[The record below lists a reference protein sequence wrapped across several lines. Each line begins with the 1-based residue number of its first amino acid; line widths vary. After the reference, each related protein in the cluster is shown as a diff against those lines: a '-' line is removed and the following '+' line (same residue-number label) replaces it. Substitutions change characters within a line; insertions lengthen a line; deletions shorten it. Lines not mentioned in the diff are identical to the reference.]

1 MGWNNFDMTDRA
13 DAIGIK
19 TATWSE
25 DARIMGLVGSAH
37 LVSHFFHL
45 ILAPLFPWLR
55 TEFGF
60 SYAQLGFLM
69 TVFFVVSGGFQA
81 VSGFIVDRYG
91 AVRTLIAGLLSLSVS
106 AAVLASSDDYSMLL
120 IGAALAGLG
129 NAVFHPVDFW
139 LINHRIS
146 VPRLGPA
153 YSAHGLSGSL
163 GWAFAPVFLVG
174 IATPFGWRTAVLAA
188 AALPLIVIALLAF
201 NRTALKLG
209 NGGDP
214 AMSGDSQGKSTFRF
228 LRDPSTWWC
237 FAFFL
242 FISAALGGVQNF
254 APTIFMNA
262 YGMAVTVATLSIT
275 IYMLSS
281 ALGMIAGGWLV
292 MRGRSLERNITI
304 ALSLS
309 AVGAVLVGLQIFS
322 GVYIFALMVL
332 MGFGSGLSGPSRDML
347 IRSVTPVGATGRVYG
362 VVYSGLDV
370 GLAVGPFV
378 FGKMLDYGFYVE
390 VFYGIAF
397 CFCFSVATAWRVVL
411 NAR

>member
-1 MGWNNFDMTDRA
+1 
-13 DAIGIK
+13 
-19 TATWSE
+19 
-25 DARIMGLVGSAH
+25 
-37 LVSHFFHL
+37 
-45 ILAPLFPWLR
+45 
-55 TEFGF
+55 
-60 SYAQLGFLM
+60 
-69 TVFFVVSGGFQA
+69 
-81 VSGFIVDRYG
+81 
-91 AVRTLIAGLLSLSVS
+91 
-106 AAVLASSDDYSMLL
+106 
-120 IGAALAGLG
+120 
-129 NAVFHPVDFW
+129 
-139 LINHRIS
+139 
-146 VPRLGPA
+146 
-153 YSAHGLSGSL
+153 
-163 GWAFAPVFLVG
+163 
-174 IATPFGWRTAVLAA
+174 
-188 AALPLIVIALLAF
+188 
-201 NRTALKLG
+201 
-209 NGGDP
+209 
-214 AMSGDSQGKSTFRF
+214 
-228 LRDPSTWWC
+228 
-237 FAFFL
+237 
-242 FISAALGGVQNF
+242 
-254 APTIFMNA
+254 MNA

-397 CFCFSVATAWRVVL
+397 CFCLSVATAWRVVL